1 MKGARSSWNILR
13 GARYTILGTPGL
25 ELRVQNAL
33 SHGICTEQFNSAGP
47 FFENVGIRYSFL
59 TRVAPIGLIAS
70 EIPVCVSVSRTGR
83 RTVLLRIYIV
93 QSLSVVFWLSC
104 LPLDPKLTGSHPAKG
119 DGFLG
124 NCSTISFG
132 GEVKSAV
139 PCKILRHVKDPY
151 RLKVDKIHRHFTPSL
166 SCFVTRCLLITAIDP
181 LWVNQEWLELMWGS
195 TVD

>member
-1 MKGARSSWNILR
+1 MKGARSPWNIFR

-59 TRVAPIGLIAS
+59 TRVAPVGLIVS
-70 EIPVCVSVSRTGR
+70 EIPVYVSVSKR

-93 QSLSVVFWLSC
+93 QSLSVVSWLSC

-132 GEVKSAV
+132 GEVKSMV
-139 PCKILRHVKDPY
+139 PCKILRL
-151 RLKVDKIHRHFTPSL
+151 LKIPTGLK
-166 SCFVTRCLLITAIDP
+166 
-181 LWVNQEWLELMWGS
+181 
-195 TVD
+195 